1 MTDKIMLKCSVCGA
15 MNRVDER
22 RLTALPVCGR
32 CGKPLTASTKP
43 VAVSGAEFQKE
54 VLDWPGAVLVDF
66 WAPWCGPCK
75 AVAPILE
82 DLAARRSGSL
92 KVVKI
97 NTDENAELASQFG
110 IFSIP
115 TLILFDHGTKV
126 NQIAG
131 AMPRSQLEAWID
143 SSLAAARS

>member
-1 MTDKIMLKCSVCGA
+1 MTDKIVLKCGACGA

-22 RLTALPVCGR
+22 RLTAQPVCGR
-32 CGKPLTASTKP
+32 CGKPLTVSSKP
-43 VAVSGAEFQKE
+43 IHVGTAEFQKE
-54 VLDWPGAVLVDF
+54 VLDWPGTVLVDF
-66 WAPWCGPCK
+66 WAPWCGPCR

-92 KVVKI
+92 KIVKV
-97 NTDENAELASQFG
+97 NADENAELASQFG

-115 TLILFDHGTKV
+115 TLILFERGTKIS
-126 NQIAG
+126 QIAG

-143 SSLAAARS
+143 SSVAAVRS

>member
-1 MTDKIMLKCSVCGA
+1 MTDKMMFKCAACGA

-22 RLTALPVCGR
+22 RLTAQPVCGR
-32 CGKPLTASTKP
+32 CGKPLTVSSKP
-43 VAVSGAEFQKE
+43 VHVGAAEFQKE
-54 VLDWPGAVLVDF
+54 VLDWPGTVLVDF
-66 WAPWCGPCK
+66 WAPWCGPCR

-92 KVVKI
+92 KIVKV
-97 NTDENAELASQFG
+97 NTDENAELASRFG
-110 IFSIP
+110 IYSIP
-115 TLILFDHGTKV
+115 TLILFDRGNQI

-143 SSLAAARS
+143 SSVAGVRN

>member
-1 MTDKIMLKCSVCGA
+1 MTDKIMLKCAACGA

-32 CGKPLTASTKP
+32 CGKPLTVSTKP
-43 VAVSGAEFQKE
+43 VHVSAADFQKE
-54 VLDWPGAVLVDF
+54 VLDCPGTVLVDF
-66 WAPWCGPCK
+66 WAPWCGPCR

-92 KVVKI
+92 KIVKV
-97 NTDENAELASQFG
+97 NTDENVELASRFE

-115 TLILFDHGTKV
+115 TLILFDRGNKI

-143 SSLAAARS
+143 SSMAAVRS